1 MQAGMLFQSLLGQS
15 SRGEGYDIEQM
26 HMVFAEPLVPA
37 VLARAWTLVS
47 RRHPLLSSSFRWE
60 GVSRPE
66 QRVEANVSVTVEV
79 EDWSGLTED
88 ERSRRLTEFLA
99 RDRARAFDLTHAPLM
114 RLTVFPIGSQRAEVV
129 WTFHHLLL
137 DGRSMPQVL
146 VEAFDAYAALVR
158 GDSPEFPPAPRP
170 YRDYI
175 DWLAAR
181 DTAPSLDFFRKLL
194 RGKATPTP
202 LPLSEPAGRPLAGA
216 GYGEAVF
223 RVEPAVAERARA
235 FVKTNG
241 ATLGTLVQAAWALVL
256 GRTTGQDDVVFG
268 TTRACRRSAL
278 DGDAE
283 SMIGLFINTLPVR
296 AALSDASSVGELLAT
311 LRGQSL
317 ALRDHEHTPLV
328 EVQGVSDIPRGT
340 PLFETLLM
348 FENREL
354 NHALRAA
361 DARWAER
368 TVALHEQPSPP
379 LTVTVFDDQELEIRV
394 LYDRRRF
401 RDAVVERITGYL
413 ATAIA
418 ELSLDIHRK
427 LASVDVLPEAERRGI
442 LLDWNRT
449 SRPFEVSLI
458 HAPFEERARLQPN
471 AVAVEGD
478 GSMTDGV
485 RKHETLTYSALDAR
499 ANRLA
504 QALVAR
510 GAGPGEF
517 VGICLE
523 RGIDLVVALL
533 AVAKSGAA
541 YVPLDPAYPVDRIAF
556 MLEDAKTLL
565 VVTEARHQA
574 LFARTSN
581 AAAPGAA
588 GACPTLVVDGPDAAA
603 IAAMPPV
610 VPARTAEAGD
620 VCYAIYTS
628 GSTGRPK
635 GVVLTHEAVVNTF
648 DWVSR
653 TFGVGPGDRLLF
665 VTSPCFDLSVYDTF
679 GALGAGATVVVAGR
693 ELLADPEALAAAIV
707 DRHITIWDSAP
718 AALQRL
724 TPFFPPAA
732 ADSALRLVMLSGD
745 WIPLSLPDTLRDA
758 FPRAR
763 IMSLGGATEAAIWS
777 NWYAIETIDPRW
789 SSIPYGRPIQNARYH
804 VLDARM
810 RPVPPGVAGDLYI
823 GGTCLAQG
831 YLHQPE
837 LTAERFVR
845 DPFSEIPGQRLY
857 KTGDLA
863 RYFDDGEIEF
873 LGRADFQVKIRGY
886 RVELGEVE
894 AALAQAP
901 GVRDAVCVAC
911 KDASGQKSLVGYVV
925 ARDGATI
932 DPEAIKAYVAT
943 RLTDFMV
950 PSQIVALAAI
960 PLSPNGKVDRP
971 ALPDP
976 SSGAAATDMV
986 APRSV
991 FERKMA
997 SIWQE
1002 LLRRDRVGLNDD
1014 FFALGGHSLLA
1025 VMLVSRIER
1034 DFGVKVRLSSVLQNP
1049 TVGKLAAAVQGA
1061 TPADQHRKHLVTL
1074 NGEGTRP
1081 PLFLVSGAG
1090 GFGFCFHG
1098 IARFVRDRHPV
1109 HVLNAIGA
1117 EDDREGVE
1125 RTIEAA
1131 AEIYLPQILAA
1142 APRGPIIIG
1151 GYSFG
1156 VLVAFELAH
1165 RLRDLGREVPL
1176 MISFDGF
1183 APGYPEQMTLPR
1195 RVLDHVKELLRGH
1208 AREYA
1213 RARLANLR
1221 GRVLEKLGRAEDRL
1235 PAIPDA
1241 DAETDRRL
1249 RRLEAALWRAR
1260 GLYKPTR
1267 RWTGELLLLKT
1278 SLSERWLGNHM
1289 DDPLYGWRAHT
1300 SGAITVS
1307 TVMGGHHSMFEEDNQ
1322 RLMAEAILGSTAS
1335 LEQPPAPVSVRPLAS
1350 PMSVRS
1356 PASVAPGPAS
1366 AAPPS
1371 VRPRLRSFHN

>member
-1 MQAGMLFQSLLGQS
+1 MLFQSLLGQS

-26 HMVFAEPLVPA
+26 HMVFGEPLVPA
-37 VLARAWTLVS
+37 VLARAWTLVA
-47 RRHPLLSSSFRWE
+47 RRHSLLSSSFRWE

-66 QRVEANVSVTVEV
+66 QRVEPDVSVTVEV
-79 EDWSGLTED
+79 EDWSGLTEE
-88 ERSRRLTEFLA
+88 ERSRRLTDFLA
-99 RDRARAFDLTHAPLM
+99 RDRARAFDLAHAPLM
-114 RLTVFPIGSQRAEVV
+114 RLTVFPIGSGRADVV

-158 GDSPEFPPAPRP
+158 GDTPTFGAAPRP

-181 DTAPSLDFFRKLL
+181 DTRRSLEFFRKLL
-194 RGKATPTP
+194 RGKATSTP
-202 LPLSEPAGRPLAGA
+202 LPLAEPATRPLAGA
-216 GYGEAVF
+216 GYGEVVH
-223 RVEPAVAERARA
+223 RVDPDVAARARA
-235 FVKTNG
+235 FVEATRASTG
-241 ATLGTLVQAAWALVL
+241 TTLGTLVQAAWALVL
-256 GRTTGQDDVVFG
+256 ARTTGQDDVVFG

-278 DGDAE
+278 GGDAE
-283 SMIGLFINTLPVR
+283 AMVGLFINTLPVR
-296 AALSDASSVGELLAT
+296 AHVSDSSTVAELLGA

-328 EVQGVSDIPRGT
+328 EVQGVSEIPRGT

-361 DARWAER
+361 DARWADR
-368 TVALHEQPSPP
+368 TVRLHEQPAPP

-401 RDAVVERITGYL
+401 RDAVVDRIAGYL
-413 ATAIA
+413 ATAIS
-418 ELSLDIHRK
+418 ELARDPQRA
-427 LASVDVLPEAERRGI
+427 LAAVDVLPEAERRTI
-442 LLDWNRT
+442 LSDWNRT

-458 HAPFEERARLQPN
+458 HARFEERARLQPH
-471 AVAVEGD
+471 AVAVEAD
-478 GSMTDGV
+478 GES
-485 RKHETLTYSALDAR
+485 LTYAALDER

-504 QALVAR
+504 HALAAR

-523 RGIDLVVALL
+523 RGADLIVALL

-556 MLEDAKTLL
+556 MLEDAKTRL
-565 VVTEARHQA
+565 VVTEARHESIFARASNDASACPRLVIDGADAA
-574 LFARTSN
+574 LIARMPAVAPARTSS
-581 AAAPGAA
+581 A
-588 GACPTLVVDGPDAAA
+588 D
-603 IAAMPPV
+603 
-610 VPARTAEAGD
+610 D

-628 GSTGRPK
+628 GSTGKPK

-693 ELLADPEALAAAIV
+693 SLLTDPEALAAAIV
-707 DRHITIWDSAP
+707 ERRITIWDSAP

-724 TPFFPPAA
+724 APFFPPSAR
-732 ADSALRLVMLSGD
+732 DSALRLVMLSGD
-745 WIPLSLPDTLRDA
+745 WIPLPLPDTLRDA

-777 NWYAIETIDPRW
+777 NWYPIETIDPRW

-810 RPVPPGVAGDLYI
+810 RPVPPGVVGDLYI

-831 YLHQPE
+831 YLHRPE
-837 LTAERFVR
+837 LTAERFVA
-845 DPFSEIPGQRLY
+845 DPFSESPGQRLY

-863 RYFDDGEIEF
+863 RYFDDGELEF

-894 AALAQAP
+894 AALAQAD

-925 ARDGATI
+925 AHEGKAV

-943 RLTDFMV
+943 RLAEFMV
-950 PSQIVALAAI
+950 PSRIVPLAAI
-960 PLSPNGKVDRP
+960 PLSPNGKVDRA

-976 SSGAAATDMV
+976 SASRASSPDLV
-986 APRSV
+986 APRSEI
-991 FERKMA
+991 ERRMA
-997 SIWQE
+997 AIWQE
-1002 LLRRDRVGLNDD
+1002 LLRRDRVGMHDD

-1049 TVGKLAAAVQGA
+1049 TVGKLAAAVQDA
-1061 TPADQHRKHLVTL
+1061 TPPDRQHKHLVTL
-1074 NGEGTRP
+1074 RAEGTRP

-1090 GFGFCFHG
+1090 GFGFCFQG
-1098 IARFVRDRHPV
+1098 IARFVNGRHPV

-1125 RTIEAA
+1125 RSIEEAA
-1131 AEIYLPQILAA
+1131 AIYLPQILAS
-1142 APRGPIIIG
+1142 APRGPIIVG

-1156 VLVAFELAH
+1156 VLVAFEIAH
-1165 RLRDLGREVPL
+1165 RLRQLGREVPL
-1176 MISFDGF
+1176 LVSFDGF
-1183 APGYPEQMTLPR
+1183 APGYPEQMPLPR
-1195 RVLDHVKELLRGH
+1195 RLLDHAKELFRGD
-1208 AREYA
+1208 A
-1213 RARLANLR
+1213 RAYTRARMANVW
-1221 GRVLEKLGRAEDRL
+1221 GRVLERLGRAEDRL
-1235 PAIPDA
+1235 PSIPDA
-1241 DAETDRRL
+1241 DAATDRRL

-1260 GLYKPTR
+1260 GLYRPAR
-1267 RWTGELLLLKT
+1267 RWTGDLLLLKT
-1278 SLSERWLGNHM
+1278 SLSERWLGNDM
-1289 DDPLYGWRAHT
+1289 NDPLYGWRSHVEGRIA
-1300 SGAITVS
+1300 VS
-1307 TVMGGHHSMFEEDNQ
+1307 TVAGGHHSMFEEDNQ
-1322 RLMAEAILGSTAS
+1322 RLMAEVILAATAK
-1335 LEQPPAPVSVRPLAS
+1335 LEVAPAPLTPD
-1350 PMSVRS
+1350 
-1356 PASVAPGPAS
+1356 
-1366 AAPPS
+1366 APPGQ
-1371 VRPRLRSFHN
+1371 RARLRSSHN